1 MAVRSAA
8 PMPQPFGRYLLLDK
22 IATGGMAEIFR
33 AKSLG
38 AEGFEKVVVIKRILP
53 HYCEDDGFV
62 TMFQDEARVAA
73 HLNHA
78 NIVQIFD
85 FDTVDGLQYIAM
97 EYVEG
102 HDLKRIFDT
111 AVARG
116 QLPTPQQA
124 AFVAME
130 AARGLDYAHKRSH
143 DGVSLGI
150 VHRDVSPH
158 NILVSNTG
166 EVKVADFGIAKAAS
180 RSTKTRA
187 GTIKGKCAYMSPE
200 QARGLPLD
208 GRSDLFALG
217 IVLWELLTGQRLFAG
232 DSDFEILSKVLQ
244 EPIARPT
251 QLAAQIPAELEA
263 IVLRALARD
272 PNARHRDAGQF
283 AQELARWLYATTP
296 DLEDL
301 HIDRY
306 LTGLFSHPPNDHKVI
321 VTAPKSGPV
330 GLAKPL
336 PSAASGPARVE
347 ATLALDSA
355 AGFPEQQPPAATAA
369 EQPTQALPAF
379 VLADLAAAERH
390 GALQQASDAAAKTTV
405 AMAAIRLPA
414 SAQESPVLQGVPKG
428 QSRHFWWG
436 LVLVSAGAIATLLWA
451 LLGRDH
457 QPDPQGKR
465 RPVQTA
471 VTAATMAKTSAD
483 MAHPDTAASSVVI
496 LAVTPGSAAVL
507 VNGQPIALATN
518 GTASLP
524 SVRVGAQLQIQASA
538 PGHETIRLTRT
549 IESGPV
555 QTIRLELLPTQ

>member
-1 MAVRSAA
+1 
-8 PMPQPFGRYLLLDK
+8 MPQPFGRYLLLDK

-116 QLPTPQQA
+116 LLPTPQQA

-130 AARGLDYAHKRSH
+130 AARGLDYAHKRSK

-200 QARGLPLD
+200 QARGLALD

-217 IVLWELLTGQRLFAG
+217 IVLWELLTGKRLFAG

-244 EPIARPT
+244 EPIASPT
-251 QLAAQIPAELEA
+251 QLAPHIPAELEA

-272 PNARHRDAGQF
+272 PAERHRDAGQF
-283 AQELARWLYATTP
+283 AQDLARWLYATTP

-301 HIDRY
+301 HLDRY
-306 LTGLFSHPPNDHKVI
+306 LTALFSHPPKDHKVI
-321 VTAPKSGPV
+321 VTAPKAGPHPAAM
-330 GLAKPL
+330 GLPG
-336 PSAASGPARVE
+336 PASVSARVE
-347 ATLALDSA
+347 ATLALEPAPQS
-355 AGFPEQQPPAATAA
+355 PQKQPPAVNPAD
-369 EQPTQALPAF
+369 QPTQALPAF
-379 VLADLAAAERH
+379 VLADLAAAERSAGGH
-390 GALQQASDAAAKTTV
+390 SASDAAAKTTV
-405 AMAAIRLPA
+405 ALAAIRLPA
-414 SAQESPVLQGVPKG
+414 PAHEVPAVQRVPSAGPQY
-428 QSRHFWWG
+428 FWWG
-436 LVLVSAGAIATLLWA
+436 LGLVSVGALATLLWA
-451 LLGRDH
+451 VLGRGH
-457 QPDPQGKR
+457 HPVPQGPAR
-465 RPVQTA
+465 SVQA
-471 VTAATMAKTSAD
+471 AMPAATIPKTTGHMA
-483 MAHPDTAASSVVI
+483 PASPLTTSVVI
-496 LAVTPGSAAVL
+496 LAVSPGSAAVQ
-507 VNGQPIALATN
+507 VNGQSIALAPN

-538 PGHETIRLTRT
+538 AGHETILLSRT